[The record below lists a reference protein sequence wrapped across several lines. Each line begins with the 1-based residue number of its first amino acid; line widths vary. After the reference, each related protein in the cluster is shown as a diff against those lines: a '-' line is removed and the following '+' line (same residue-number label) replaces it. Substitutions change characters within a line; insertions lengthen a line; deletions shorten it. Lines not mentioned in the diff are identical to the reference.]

1 MAEPLRRMERA
12 FFERLALVRS
22 GGDSI
27 RRSMAASSFYAAVEA
42 VRAKKNG
49 GSNRTAV
56 KKVLLRAESRLPRG
70 GFFFSA
76 AGQIIEN
83 IKTEPIT
90 CEVFPRCYRLCVL
103 ASGSLITEIFCC
115 RTLISVSCL
124 HFGQYSGNRS
134 STVSYRIRSR
144 VLLPH
149 TGHIIH

>member
-1 MAEPLRRMERA
+1 MAEPVRRMERA

-42 VRAKKNG
+42 AKTKKNG

-56 KKVLLRAESRLPRG
+56 KKGLLRAESHLPRG

-76 AGQIIEN
+76 AGQIIEA

-90 CEVFPRCYRLCVL
+90 
-103 ASGSLITEIFCC
+103 
-115 RTLISVSCL
+115 
-124 HFGQYSGNRS
+124 
-134 STVSYRIRSR
+134 
-144 VLLPH
+144 
-149 TGHIIH
+149 